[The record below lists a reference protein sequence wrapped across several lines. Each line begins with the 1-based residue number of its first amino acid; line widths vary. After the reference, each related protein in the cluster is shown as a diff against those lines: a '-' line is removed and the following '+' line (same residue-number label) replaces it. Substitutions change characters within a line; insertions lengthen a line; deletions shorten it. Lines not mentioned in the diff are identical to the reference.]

1 MRHILCGVMDRA
13 TAMRTNLWHFKR
25 LLLLL
30 TMIKEDSNNDAMDR
44 SSLSIISKELK
55 KISSIS
61 NMHNP
66 YVSGSLNELW
76 RISSS

>member
-30 TMIKEDSNNDAMDR
+30 TIIKEDSNNDATAR
-44 SSLSIISKELK
+44 SSLSTIRKEPK
-55 KISSIS
+55 EVSRIS
-61 NMHNP
+61 NTHNT
-66 YVSGSLNELW
+66 YVSGSLNEL
-76 RISSS
+76 